1 MSDIEYTDRL
11 RMSSGINIT
20 LLRDLCPTYLTKFLI
35 EGSND
40 VSTVMN
46 QELFTHVFKL
56 IKSTHRFI

>member
-1 MSDIEYTDRL
+1 
-11 RMSSGINIT
+11 MSSGINIT

-40 VSTVMN
+40 LSTVMN